1 MTFNA
6 PRNRRSTEIDD
17 DEPPIRFTL
26 PMAAAIPVKSDKIL
40 DLHPSCIYAFT
51 SVLVFQLPKFST
63 VSNCTWKIQ
72 MVNIVDGFQFRNNP
86 PPRPSVLT
94 ASFKVVAAA
103 RTSTSGI

>member
-17 DEPPIRFTL
+17 DEPPI
-26 PMAAAIPVKSDKIL
+26 
-40 DLHPSCIYAFT
+40 
-51 SVLVFQLPKFST
+51 
-63 VSNCTWKIQ
+63 VSNCTWKILHLDEIPE

-103 RTSTSGI
+103 RTSTYGI